1 MWLWIHRTT
10 KVRSLTQQPSNSQ
23 AWAGPQ
29 PHMPEHPPSP
39 LTQNVGVGWVREVW
53 LFPSVSM
60 GSTDG
65 RVVPQK
71 TRPSHAVCGEVSKEG
86 RTARER
92 HMVSSKTEGTKTLG
106 ALRREASLASQC
118 SGQVLVLSQHRQV
131 FSWAWLPLLPATTPP
146 FSSTTPSLPML
157 CTSPILAQGC

>member
-1 MWLWIHRTT
+1 
-10 KVRSLTQQPSNSQ
+10 
-23 AWAGPQ
+23 
-29 PHMPEHPPSP
+29 MPEHPPSL
-39 LTQNVGVGWVREVW
+39 LTQNVCVWGVVREVW

-65 RVVPQK
+65 RVVPQN

-106 ALRREASLASQC
+106 AVRREASLASQC
-118 SGQVLVLSQHRQV
+118 SGQVLVLSSIDGHCPGLSLHHPQPQPH
-131 FSWAWLPLLPATTPP
+131 PTPPGPLPAPQLLG
-146 FSSTTPSLPML
+146 PSLPTL
-157 CTSPILAQGC
+157 CRSTILDQG